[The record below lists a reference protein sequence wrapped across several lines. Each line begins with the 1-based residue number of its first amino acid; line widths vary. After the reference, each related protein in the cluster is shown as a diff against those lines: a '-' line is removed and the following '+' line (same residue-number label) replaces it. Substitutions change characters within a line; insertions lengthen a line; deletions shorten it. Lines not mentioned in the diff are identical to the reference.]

1 MTVTMGHSKSF
12 GLRDVKITSMDGLT
26 QVDLPASQ
34 KLTVTPRF
42 TTGELMGDDAIQSVI
57 SYIIGADFDFESGGI
72 PISALAL
79 MTDKTASLAGVTPD
93 QTLTLTWEA
102 GDVIPYFKV
111 YGKAISEETDDVHVK
126 LFKCKLT
133 TPPSGDLKGENFYIN
148 KCSGTAIDDGSNGII
163 DIVQNETAGDLPT
176 S

>member
-12 GLRDVKITSMDGLT
+12 GLRDVKITNMLGTL

-42 TTGELMGDDAIQSVI
+42 STGEMMGDDSIQSLV
-57 SYIIGADFDFESGGI
+57 SYIIGANFDFESGGI
-72 PISALAL
+72 PLSALAL
-79 MTDKTASLAGVTPD
+79 MTDKSATLAGESPNQTVT
-93 QTLTLTWEA
+93 LKWEA
-102 GDVIPYFKV
+102 GDIMPYFKI
-111 YGKAISEETDDVHVK
+111 YGKAIAEEGDDIHAK

-133 TPPSGDLKGENFYIN
+133 TPPSGDFQGENFYIN
-148 KCSGTAIDDGSNGII
+148 KCSGTALDDGSNGVVEF
-163 DIVQNETAGDLPT
+163 VQNETQSDLPG